1 MEREFGISRCKL
13 VYIEWINNKVQL
25 DGTENYIQYLVTNH
39 NGKGY
44 KTECIYLYNSIT
56 LLYSRN

>member
-13 VYIEWINNKVQL
+13 AYIGWINKVRL
-25 DGTENYIQYLVTNH
+25 DGPENHIQYLVTNH

-56 LLYSRN
+56 LLHSRN